1 MSNFKLIKTAAALA
15 LGASVVTSAVVPTDA
30 SAASKYKIKNGKLVI
45 AKTGKVAKGYVTYK
59 STVYKDGKK
68 LTGLKGKTYYKAGK
82 KATGTYKGAY
92 YYKGAKKVTT
102 GTYKGAYYVKGVK
115 KVTTGLYNGR
125 YYKSGAKATGTY
137 KGAYYVKG
145 TKKVTT
151 GTYNGAYYVKGF
163 KKVTTGL
170 YKEEFYQDG
179 KLSKGYAVYNSILYK
194 DAVHNVGLTVFEGK
208 LYDGVSVNKGTE
220 VFEGKLYKGAVLA
233 TGLVE
238 HAGLFYSEGALAN
251 GVVDGVE
258 YKDGVVVKYEVTE
271 VKTINASEV
280 EVNFSVD
287 VDAETALKGLNYQI
301 ELNGKDKLAIE
312 DVKFK
317 GDSKNT
323 VIVRLEAKSTFSA
336 GDKVVV
342 QVKDEIATAKDVKK
356 KIERF
361 SSEVFTFTASA
372 KPQLKSVH
380 FNGAK
385 GLSFT
390 FDRPVNPKTGLIKV
404 DGKSVNFGDLK
415 VVKEWDHSEIAGNYT
430 YTTTDILDAAQIKA
444 GTHEVVIFDVA
455 ETARNNAQVSNTLSA
470 SYTITEKDSIPEVV
484 SVVADNANRFN
495 INFSEKVTLND
506 LKSLVIKQGNHEYEV
521 TKDAVSTS
529 AGSFNP
535 KAHITGFEATPEVDH
550 LTGKPVY
557 SITVVI
563 PEAVSDKKFINPL
576 YAADQKTA
584 TLDVSV
590 KAYKDDQKFVGIETT
605 KQVVLA
611 KGTTSPQFIEK
622 TVVFTK
628 NDQKTNGLTVK
639 LNNPSKAVAAS
650 LTPEDVIFKNA
661 AGVIIPTTEYKV
673 TLAGNDFTVELNK
686 DSKYE
691 GSTAYTATIKK
702 EKIEYTTDL
711 VKTATYNAE
720 NTKNNEISVTVKGEA
735 DSNFKYVVEDFAG
748 PGKVVS
754 NVKNIVQLKFAQDM
768 DASALKVE
776 NYTLDGKALP
786 TGTKIE
792 FLADKKTVQF
802 TLPEQSVKY
811 TTHYKLAVSTNVKT
825 EKGQSVVNNLRDLD
839 VATAN
844 VKLTDNTSAELVS
857 AVYLVGSSNA
867 KSSNQI
873 KVVFNEAVKNLDAD
887 DLKVLIAGSTT
898 KAGITNVQLIKAD
911 DKAEVGTAAII
922 TLASEVNV
930 VQSAA
935 VSIVKGDNNEIT
947 SKDLAGNKI
956 KEGSSV
962 TATISTVDTEATTE
976 AAAAAALATAKTD
989 AIKALDAYKEADYDE
1004 SEKATLKTAKE
1015 NAVKAIEA
1023 AKNDA
1028 ELKTATD
1035 AAKVALDAIKTT
1047 AQKADEAQKAVDAEA
1062 AKINKIADLTDGKNV
1077 LTQAQALVTAG
1088 FTVTIKES
1096 KNSAI
1101 ATTGVI
1107 TQPGKGTGDVTGDV
1121 TFKVEKDGVSK
1132 EVTISLTIAQ
1142 KS

>member
-30 SAASKYKIKNGKLVI
+30 SAASKYKISKGKLVI

-125 YYKSGAKATGTY
+125 YYKAGQKATGTY

-151 GTYNGAYYVKGF
+151 GTYNGAYYVKGY

-179 KLSKGYAVYNSILYK
+179 KLSKGYALYKSILYK

-238 HAGLFYSEGALAN
+238 HAGLFYNEGALAN
-251 GVVDGVE
+251 GEINGVE
-258 YKDGVVVKYEVTE
+258 YKDGVVVKYEVTS

-280 EVNFSVD
+280 EVTFSVD
-287 VDAETALKGLNYQI
+287 VDAKTAKDVRNYDI
-301 ELNGKDKLAIE
+301 ELNGNEKLAASSVE
-312 DVKFK
+312 FK

-323 VIVRLEAKSTFSA
+323 VIVRTSKGFTA

-342 QVKDEIATAKDVKK
+342 QVKDEVATAKDDKK

-361 SSEVFTFTASA
+361 ASEVFTFTASA
-372 KPQLKSVH
+372 KPELKSATS
-380 FNGAK
+380 NGDQ
-385 GLSFT
+385 LLLT
-390 FDRPVNPKTGLIKV
+390 FDRPVNTATGLIKV
-404 DGKSVNFGDLK
+404 DGKAITISGDSLEQTNK
-415 VVKEWDHSEIAGNYT
+415 AGNYT
-430 YTTTDILDAAQIKA
+430 YTVKGALDASQYKA

-455 ETARNNAQVSNTLSA
+455 ETARANSQVSNTLSS
-470 SYTITEKDSIPEVV
+470 SYTITEKESIPEVA
-484 SVVADNANRFN
+484 SILADNANRFT
-495 INFSEKVTLND
+495 ITFTEAVQLDSV
-506 LKSLVIKQGNHEYEV
+506 KSLVVKQGNHEYEV
-521 TKDAVSTS
+521 TTEAVSTS
-529 AGSFNP
+529 EGLVNP
-535 KAHITGFEATPEVDH
+535 KAHIVGHKANTGEVDP
-550 LTGKPVY
+550 TKGFVE
-557 SITVVI
+557 SVTVVI
-563 PEAVSDKKFINPL
+563 PEAIANKKFTNPL
-576 YAADQKTA
+576 YAADQKSA

-590 KAYKDDQKFVGIETT
+590 KAFKDVEKFVGLETT

-622 TVVFTK
+622 DTTFSYVKV
-628 NDQKTNGLTVK
+628 NDKDTDKTNGVIAPLNNISTAVATPAKLAIDDVILKNADGVIIPAKDANYSVELTGNVLTVK
-639 LNNPSKAVAAS
+639 L
-650 LTPEDVIFKNA
+650 A
-661 AGVIIPTTEYKV
+661 AG
-673 TLAGNDFTVELNK
+673 
-686 DSKYE
+686 SKYE
-691 GSTAYTATIKK
+691 GSTSYSVTLKK
-702 EKIEYTTDL
+702 EKIAFATVLD
-711 VKTATYNAE
+711 KTASYNAE
-720 NTKNNEISVTVKGEA
+720 NTKNNEISVTVKGKD
-735 DSNFKYVVEDFAG
+735 DSNFKYQTEVFSDITAVE
-748 PGKVVS
+748 
-754 NVKNIVQLKFAQDM
+754 NVFQLAYKTDM

-776 NYTLDGKALP
+776 NYTLDGKPLP
-786 TGTKIE
+786 AGTKIE
-792 FLADKKTVQF
+792 FLGDKKKVQF
-802 TLPEQSVKY
+802 TLPEQTIKF
-811 TTHYKLAVSTNVKT
+811 TTGYKLAVSTNVKT
-825 EKGQSVVNNLRDLD
+825 EKGQSIVNNLRDLD
-839 VATAN
+839 VATAKVN
-844 VKLTDNTSAELVS
+844 LKDNTSAELVS
-857 AVYLVGSSNA
+857 AIYLVGSSNA

-922 TLASEVNV
+922 TLTSEVNV

-962 TATISTVDTEATTE
+962 TATNSTVDTEATTE
-976 AAAAAALATAKTD
+976 AAAAELAKAKTEAKAEIEKDFPAADYVTNKAAYDGEVKKITDATTVADVATKLAAAKTALALVKTD
-989 AIKALDAYKEADYDE
+989 Q
-1004 SEKATLKTAKE
+1004 TL
-1015 NAVKAIEA
+1015 
-1023 AKNDA
+1023 
-1028 ELKTATD
+1028 
-1035 AAKVALDAIKTT
+1035 
-1047 AQKADEAQKAVDAEA
+1047 VDAEA
-1062 AKINKIADLTDGKNV
+1062 AKISAQTVSGSADEVKLPTIVGYTVTVKSSSDETVYAKDGKIKKNGTSNV
-1077 LTQAQALVTAG
+1077 VYTITNDVTKKSADSG
-1088 FTVTIKES
+1088 TVVVTVT
-1096 KNSAI
+1096 
-1101 ATTGVI
+1101 G
-1107 TQPGKGTGDVTGDV
+1107 
-1121 TFKVEKDGVSK
+1121 
-1132 EVTISLTIAQ
+1132 L
-1142 KS
+1142 